1 MTPTPVSDVTYTFQ
15 NLSSGSYD
23 IDVRDQNGCPLALA
37 TQTVVINPELTV
49 TASAPN
55 ISACDTDAD
64 ITITANGGDGNYTFA
79 VVASGALPL
88 DTDFNTTNPVL
99 GFIAGNYDVYV
110 RDNDGNPDFCSDSFP
125 LTITQDAPINFTPT
139 PTDVTCFGGADG
151 AISVVL
157 NSGGQAPFMYSVDN
171 GVTYSN
177 GTNFPNLI
185 TGTYS
190 VVVRDA
196 NLCVSPA
203 IDVVIKQPDQLVA
216 EAIQTQDYTCAQL
229 GQITVGSAIPTTGGS
244 GNYQYRINGG
254 SWTTSTTGGHTF
266 TDLNDGTYTINVRDA
281 NATSCAIT
289 LADVVIDALPV
300 APIVDYA
307 VVYNCDGTGNVTV
320 TPFDATFIY
329 TLDGVAQGPSATANI
344 FNNIAVGTNITSVT
358 RIVPHELFKK

>member
-1 MTPTPVSDVTYTFQ
+1 
-15 NLSSGSYD
+15 LSSGSYD
-23 IDVRDQNGCPLALA
+23 IDVRDENGCPLTLA

-55 ISACDTDAD
+55 ISVCDTDAD

-79 VVASGALPL
+79 VVASGATPL

-157 NSGGQAPFMYSVDN
+157 NSGGQAPFMYSIDN
-171 GVTYSN
+171 GVTYRN

-185 TGTYS
+185 AGTYP

-203 IDVVIKQPDQLVA
+203 IDVVINQPNQLASITAFNNLDCNGDNSGNITINASNYGAGGFQYNVNGG
-216 EAIQTQDYTCAQL
+216 TFVGPFTSAQL
-229 GQITVGSAIPTTGGS
+229 ITGLNAQIHNIVVQDVNDPTSCTIPLSQVLTEPA
-244 GNYQYRINGG
+244 
-254 SWTTSTTGGHTF
+254 
-266 TDLNDGTYTINVRDA
+266 VVEV
-281 NATSCAIT
+281 NATIT
-289 LADVVIDALPV
+289 
-300 APIVDYA
+300 
-307 VVYNCDGTGNVTV
+307 
-320 TPFDATFIY
+320 
-329 TLDGVAQGPSATANI
+329 
-344 FNNIAVGTNITSVT
+344 
-358 RIVPHELFKK
+358 